1 MKNAG
6 LILILCSIII
16 GMGQA
21 KKKSAF
27 PPGFILVAGKEN
39 IGPFLISENPVS
51 NYEYLLY
58 TEWLR
63 KIFIDYPEIYL
74 GAKPKS
80 EDPSILYPHNDPY
93 SSSYFGHPAYAD
105 YPVVGVNWTQAMEYC
120 SWKTDRLNEAILVEA
135 GGMDWQKQL
144 STSWDENNFNTEAFI
159 NDQYWFSQMPKKNQE
174 YFRFHKSKNGKDWER
189 INENYASSKI
199 NSPDLYPGLV
209 YGGRLP
215 TEEEW
220 DYFMS
225 GKYNS
230 QTKWFAEASY
240 GEMAK
245 YLNINPG
252 MVQEYG
258 KNRNNPAVY
267 QKVIREWMLDT
278 FTEKLVQYLNVQSRL
293 TAGAFPIVDMDVQ
306 FHDEYGS
313 LINKDSAGR
322 FGFRI
327 FDWDPSGQAIC
338 AWRYGYKIYSYT
350 YETLDKPSLAFTDSV
365 LAIYKA
371 NKLDSLRQ
379 LHRGYIPQSQ
389 TGVGCSWSGY
399 VVYFNIGDK
408 VYQLVMPYQFVSQ
421 QADIDFIKSNAV
433 YLFNFQKNC
442 TGCNLETGRNR
453 VTKSAEKRQTEP
465 ENYGQNDLGF
475 RVLIPWHGQAKPNVL
490 RW

>member
-1 MKNAG
+1 MKNTRF
-6 LILILCSIII
+6 ILILLIICT
-16 GMGQA
+16 GMRPTA
-21 KKKSAF
+21 KKSTL
-27 PPGFILVAGKEN
+27 PPGFVWVAGKEN
-39 IGPFLISENPVS
+39 MGPFIISENPVS

-63 KIFIDYPEIYL
+63 KVFIDYPEIYL

-80 EDPSILYPHNDPY
+80 QDPGILYPHNDPY

-105 YPVVGVNWTQAMEYC
+105 YPVVGINWTQAMEYC
-120 SWKTDRLNEAILVEA
+120 SWKTDRLNEAILVET

-159 NDQYWFSQMPKKNQE
+159 NGQYWFSEMPKKNQE
-174 YFRFHKSKNGKDWER
+174 YFRFRKSKDGKQWER
-189 INENYASSKI
+189 IYDDYSASKI
-199 NSPDLYPGLV
+199 NSPDFYPGLV

-258 KNRNNPAVY
+258 KNRNHPAVY

-278 FTEKLVQYLNVQSRL
+278 FTEKPATYPNLQSRL
-293 TAGAFPIVDMDVQ
+293 GAGAFPISNIELH
-306 FHDEYGS
+306 FRDEYGS
-313 LINKDSAGR
+313 LREKDSAGR

-338 AWRYGYKIYSYT
+338 SWRYGYRMYNYL
-350 YETLDKPSLAFTDSV
+350 YETLEKPSVGFSDSV
-365 LAIYKA
+365 LAIYKS
-371 NKLDSLRQ
+371 NKLDSLREVYK
-379 LHRGYIPQSQ
+379 GYIPYNQV
-389 TGVGCSWSGY
+389 GVGCSWTGY
-399 VVYFNIGDK
+399 VVFFNIGNK
-408 VYQLVMPYQFVSQ
+408 VYQLVMPYPFVSAE
-421 QADIDFIKSNAV
+421 ADEDFIKTKAV
-433 YLFNFQKNC
+433 YLFNIHTDC
-442 TGCNLETGRNR
+442 TGCEELGGRNR
-453 VTKSAEKRQTEP
+453 ITKSKEKRLSETEIH
-465 ENYGQNDLGF
+465 GQNDLGF
-475 RVLIPWHGQAKPNVL
+475 RVLIPWHGQTKPQVFH
-490 RW
+490 W